1 LPRAALLLKKKAIFA
16 KDGHFTKEG
25 DFIKTV
31 T

>member
-1 LPRAALLLKKKAIFA
+1 LPRAALSLKKKAIFA
-16 KDGHFTKEG
+16 EDGHFTKEG